1 MCQFLI
7 DLDTQLLPDSLN
19 YLLLWLGLIGAALGW
34 TGVSLGM
41 AVWGAVFGYLS
52 LWAVYHLFR
61 LATGKEGMGYGDFKL
76 LAALGAWLGADYLVA
91 IILVSSL
98 VGSVLGL
105 ALLVVGK
112 LAHKDIP
119 ISFGPFLAGAGL
131 VCLVL
136 GPDAVQAG
144 DPVRLSVRPPVKAR
158 RPMLRIGLTGG
169 IGSGKSTVASLL
181 VAQGAVL
188 VDTDAIARQITL
200 AGGAALAPV
209 AAAFGASMIGPDG
222 GLDRERMRERV
233 FGDADAKRRLEAILH
248 PLIGIECER
257 QAALATQAPA
267 IVFDVPL
274 LVESRRWRERV
285 DRVLVVDATEASQVQ
300 RVVAR
305 SGWTPEAVGLVIAQ
319 QAQRPARRAAADA
332 VIFNEH
338 LTLAELA
345 EEVRHLWQHWTSPHA
360 R

>member
-1 MCQFLI
+1 
-7 DLDTQLLPDSLN
+7 
-19 YLLLWLGLIGAALGW
+19 
-34 TGVSLGM
+34 
-41 AVWGAVFGYLS
+41 
-52 LWAVYHLFR
+52 
-61 LATGKEGMGYGDFKL
+61 
-76 LAALGAWLGADYLVA
+76 
-91 IILVSSL
+91 
-98 VGSVLGL
+98 
-105 ALLVVGK
+105 
-112 LAHKDIP
+112 
-119 ISFGPFLAGAGL
+119 
-131 VCLVL
+131 
-136 GPDAVQAG
+136 
-144 DPVRLSVRPPVKAR
+144 
-158 RPMLRIGLTGG
+158 MLRIGLTGG

-200 AGGAALAPV
+200 AGGAALVPI
-209 AAAFGASMIGPDG
+209 AAHFGPSMIGPDG
-222 GLDRERMRERV
+222 ALNRERMREHV
-233 FGDADAKRRLEAILH
+233 FADADAKRQLEAILH

-257 QAALATQAPA
+257 QAALATEAPA

-332 VIFNEH
+332 VICNDR

-345 EEVRHLWQHWTSPHA
+345 EEVHDLWRRWASPHA